1 MSYNITPEQDII
13 EGRNLKASMW
23 ANQIMTKKISNSQC
37 KFQIAQSVDFEMI
50 TDMEGRVRRYLNA
63 GLVTSKNVN
72 K

>member
-1 MSYNITPEQDII
+1 MKHNIPKEQEAEEDKNI
-13 EGRNLKASMW
+13 KAAMW

>member
-1 MSYNITPEQDII
+1 MKHNIPKEQEAEEDKNI
-13 EGRNLKASMW
+13 KAAMW

-50 TDMEGRVRRYLNA
+50 TDMEDRVRRYLNA

-72 K
+72 I